1 MHGRMGFDAL
11 LSFDLLGAGGVAWRI
26 GQHLAIPAAGWA
38 TGDDVRVPASS
49 PYGRVVRRA
58 MQRLDLVFYQSR
70 ELLDKGAALLSVAP
84 DGMARERHRVLPR
97 GIPTPPALH
106 RSETRKRVR
115 AEWGV
120 TDDQL
125 VILSIGRMT
134 REKGVFELL
143 DAIARVV
150 PRDARA
156 ICLLLG
162 SLPAFDESAAI
173 RKKLDATPRLRE
185 RVRLLPACAPEHVWD
200 CLCGAD
206 LFAFT
211 SYREG
216 MPNSLLEAMAM
227 GVPAVAFAIPSV
239 LELDGGQGA
248 VLTVPPFDASLLAE
262 AIVRLLNSPTERGQ
276 FGEQGK
282 ARILA
287 RYMVKD
293 NMATALES
301 LARLRAHGLPPCSS
315 PLSPPSSP
323 SPSRGE
329 GIISGQHS

>member
-1 MHGRMGFDAL
+1 MSALRELCEDVEVLVPRPYIPHLLASYVPRWHAYAGAMPHEVREGISVYRPACLQLPRIGRALWLDRSAFLCCRRTARAMHGRMGFDAL

-26 GQHLAIPAAGWA
+26 GQHLGIPAAGWA

-70 ELLDKGAALLSVAP
+70 ELLDKGAALLGVTP
-84 DGMARERHRVLPR
+84 DGIACERHRILPR

-185 RVRLLPACAPEHVWD
+185 RVRLLP
-200 CLCGAD
+200 
-206 LFAFT
+206 
-211 SYREG
+211 
-216 MPNSLLEAMAM
+216 
-227 GVPAVAFAIPSV
+227 
-239 LELDGGQGA
+239 
-248 VLTVPPFDASLLAE
+248 
-262 AIVRLLNSPTERGQ
+262 
-276 FGEQGK
+276 
-282 ARILA
+282 
-287 RYMVKD
+287 
-293 NMATALES
+293 
-301 LARLRAHGLPPCSS
+301 
-315 PLSPPSSP
+315 
-323 SPSRGE
+323 
-329 GIISGQHS
+329 